1 MKQVKEMN
9 HRKTMKM
16 HGIWT
21 MVALVCM
28 IAALTPLP
36 VAVLKI
42 LAAAG
47 IVCIILCI
55 YTGHRM
61 LKK

>member
-1 MKQVKEMN
+1 MN

-16 HGIWT
+16 HGVWT
-21 MVALVCM
+21 MAALVCM
-28 IAALTPLP
+28 IAALMPLP
-36 VAVLKI
+36 QAVLKI

-47 IVCIILCI
+47 IICIILCI